1 MCNGS
6 KAFLYRRRKPPVS
19 TKRVLHL
26 LPPANFWQ
34 WRSCRTTEGPLSQLA
49 ESENH
54 RTVSYVSLKSLE
66 VRSLQ
71 HKCNNTT
78 RWELDSILPRAPLP
92 SAAIGLKN
100 EGVASENHD
109 KKFAH
114 VSEAPSCNAAVVF
127 RLDRREKLST
137 ARRRLAYREHGWT
150 KGVEKWKWKN
160 YQTWMWII
168 ILVRKYSV
176 QIWTLWTRT

>member
-6 KAFLYRRRKPPVS
+6 KAFLYRRRKPPIS

-34 WRSCRTTEGPLSQLA
+34 SRSFRTTEGPLNQLA

-54 RTVSYVSLKSLE
+54 RAVSYVSLKSLE

-92 SAAIGLKN
+92 SAAIFLKN
-100 EGVASENHD
+100 EGLASENHD
-109 KKFAH
+109 NKFAH
-114 VSEAPSCNAAVVF
+114 VSEAPSCNAAAVVS
-127 RLDRREKLST
+127 RLDSREKPSRVFDR
-137 ARRRLAYREHGWT
+137 APPSR
-150 KGVEKWKWKN
+150 VP
-160 YQTWMWII
+160 
-168 ILVRKYSV
+168 
-176 QIWTLWTRT
+176 